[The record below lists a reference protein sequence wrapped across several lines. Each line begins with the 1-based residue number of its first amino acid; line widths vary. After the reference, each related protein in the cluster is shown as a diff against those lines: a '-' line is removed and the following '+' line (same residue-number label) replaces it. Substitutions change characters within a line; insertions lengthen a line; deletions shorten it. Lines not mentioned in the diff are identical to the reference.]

1 LSKLSDE
8 ILKVLRKLNI
18 FISKNFYINNK
29 KWEII
34 PISQLKIGL
43 RDLQFKVSNSEPHI
57 CNMQGHM
64 RIFLKVNLP
73 DRVIEEPNFHKL
85 PWRLM
90 LLMREE
96 II

>member
-1 LSKLSDE
+1 ME
-8 ILKVLRKLNI
+8 
-18 FISKNFYINNK
+18 
-29 KWEII
+29 
-34 PISQLKIGL
+34 
-43 RDLQFKVSNSEPHI
+43 
-57 CNMQGHM
+57 GHK

-90 LLMREE
+90 LLMKEE